1 MKKPVYDSARVTPP
15 DNEILIQSLAYKRER
30 VARADAKA
38 DLLTNELLSTFKQT
52 VYYERE
58 QTTRYILLIHII
70 LSSHYSYEF

>member
-38 DLLTNELLSTFKQT
+38 DLLTNELFKYFQANCLLREKANDAVYSFNTYNLKLS
-52 VYYERE
+52 
-58 QTTRYILLIHII
+58 L
-70 LSSHYSYEF
+70 

>member
-15 DNEILIQSLAYKRER
+15 DNVILIQSLAYKRER